1 MRLLPTF
8 KMAINRTYKTI
19 SLYLDGNMV
28 KLGFGSLFLMS
39 VPKNTLRVTSYRTN
53 VGYVFEQIRSGQVIA
68 IVSDYT
74 QVTDSTGTPY
84 AGTFDD
90 VLTQINTILG

>member
-1 MRLLPTF
+1 
-8 KMAINRTYKTI
+8 MAINRTYKTI

-39 VPKNTLRVTSYRTN
+39 VPKNTLTVTSYRTN